1 MVEDLKNP
9 MIYNLIDKPRLLST
23 EILLNEDLQNWA

>member
-1 MVEDLKNP
+1 MVEDLKM